1 MDAKHWRTIALVL
14 GGIILLAG
22 GIFLG
27 RNFSISS
34 TPATAP
40 TVVVDPNSDA
50 LGNNSVPSPTPEPT
64 ITPSPTPAGAIVRIE
79 AAIIYIMGGAQPIAR
94 EKIYLLDKDLA
105 EILYDAGLEPSGDL
119 SIISNLG
126 FAVKYPS
133 QRPGFYTTAM
143 KSIRKHIRYSTMTDF
158 QGKTRF
164 PNVAPDS
171 YYLFAISNTRG
182 GFAIWNLKTKIG
194 TENKTIFLDNNNAEV
209 SF

>member
-1 MDAKHWRTIALVL
+1 MEAKHWRMIALVL

-34 TPATAP
+34 TPSTAP
-40 TVVVDPNSDA
+40 ATIVETNATNVASNAVT
-50 LGNNSVPSPTPEPT
+50 SPTPEPT
-64 ITPSPTPAGAIVRIE
+64 ITPSPTPAGALVRIE
-79 AAIIYIMGGAQPIAR
+79 AAIIYKMGGAQPVAR
-94 EKIYLLDKDLA
+94 EKIYLLDKDLEA
-105 EILYDAGLEPSGDL
+105 ILNDAGLEATGDL

-126 FAVKYPS
+126 FAVQYPS
-133 QRPGFYTTAM
+133 QRPGFYNTAM

-164 PNVAPDS
+164 ANVAPGS
-171 YYLFAISNTRG
+171 YFLFAISNTRG
-182 GFAIWNLKTKIG
+182 GFAIWNLTTKIG